1 MKTYA
6 VIMAGGVGSRFW
18 PRSREKMPK
27 QFLKIF
33 SEKTLIQETINR
45 VTKLV
50 DKENIF
56 IVTNKIHKNEIKNQL
71 PDIPH
76 DNIIIEPFGRNTAAC
91 IGLASILIH
100 NFQPDAVTIVLPSDH
115 MIRDEDAFIS
125 VIKKAVSFAYENKCL
140 VTIGIQPTRPET
152 GYGYIQ
158 RDEKEI
164 QENIFKVKTFAEKPN
179 YQTAKRFLASGE
191 FFWNSGIFIWRVD
204 VILEEIKKHMPELYQ
219 GLEKIQRSLLKKDFQ
234 KQVELVYGMLKS
246 ISIDYG
252 VMEKSDKV
260 YVVLGNFGWSDVGSW
275 EEVYQLNN
283 KDENGNAIYGECFLI
298 DVKNSYIYSQNKFT
312 AILGLENIIVIN
324 TEDALLVANRTH
336 TQDVKK
342 VVDYLK
348 LNKKNDYL

>member
-45 VTKLV
+45 ITKLV

-56 IVTNKIHKNEIKNQL
+56 IVTNKIHKNETKNQI

-125 VIKKAVSFAYENKCL
+125 VIKRAVSFAYENKCL

-191 FFWNSGIFIWRVD
+191 FFWNSGMFIWRVD

>member
-33 SEKTLIQETINR
+33 SEKTMIQETINR
-45 VTKLV
+45 VAKLV

-115 MIRDEDAFIS
+115 IIRDEDAFIS
-125 VIKKAVSFAYENKCL
+125 VIKKAISFAYENKGL

-179 YQTAKRFLASGE
+179 YQTAERFLASGE
-191 FFWNSGIFIWRVD
+191 FFWNSGMFIWRVD

-219 GLEKIQRSLLKKDFQ
+219 GLEKIQKSLLKDDFQ

-260 YVVLGNFGWSDVGSW
+260 YVVRGHFGWSDVGSW

-283 KDENGNAIYGECFLI
+283 KDENGNAINGECFLL
-298 DVKNSYIYSQNKFT
+298 DVKNSYIYSQNKFS

>member
-56 IVTNKIHKNEIKNQL
+56 IVTNKIHKNETKNQI

-324 TEDALLVANRTH
+324 TEDALLVANRTY